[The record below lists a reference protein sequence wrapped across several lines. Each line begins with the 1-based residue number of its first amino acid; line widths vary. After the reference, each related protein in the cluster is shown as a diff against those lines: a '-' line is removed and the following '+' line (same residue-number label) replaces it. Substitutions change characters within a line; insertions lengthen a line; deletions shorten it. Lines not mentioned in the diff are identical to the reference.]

1 PYVTAYVGYPFG
13 FLWLVVAGLVMVA
26 INYAYTDVVMF
37 TGSKTPLQLVGYGK
51 VYFGKVGQTVG
62 SLIILIGQWG
72 AMLAY
77 IIGIGSFLG
86 ILFETSEYAALFSVI
101 TIIVVMFAT
110 WKNITY
116 MSAIENILL
125 LGMIAVIGL
134 IAVAAFPFIKPQN
147 LHAMLPLPTI
157 KNFFLPYGIVLGAMS
172 GYAVIPEVV
181 RTARRYMLTQRQL
194 YLSVVVGT
202 LVPFFVYVVFQY
214 VVVGVSGNQ
223 TSIEAISG
231 LVPYLDN
238 GIIKLGALLGVFA
251 MLSSF
256 FTLSYV
262 IKDTFEQDYH
272 VTNIR
277 AHLLSFAPPV
287 LLFLVGVRSFLL
299 ALELV
304 GVWLGTTS
312 VIFILLLYR
321 KATKTR
327 KLTHI

>member
-1 PYVTAYVGYPFG
+1 
-13 FLWLVVAGLVMVA
+13 
-26 INYAYTDVVMF
+26 
-37 TGSKTPLQLVGYGK
+37 
-51 VYFGKVGQTVG
+51 
-62 SLIILIGQWG
+62 
-72 AMLAY
+72 
-77 IIGIGSFLG
+77 
-86 ILFETSEYAALFSVI
+86 
-101 TIIVVMFAT
+101 
-110 WKNITY
+110 
-116 MSAIENILL
+116 
-125 LGMIAVIGL
+125 
-134 IAVAAFPFIKPQN
+134 
-147 LHAMLPLPTI
+147 
-157 KNFFLPYGIVLGAMS
+157 
-172 GYAVIPEVV
+172 
-181 RTARRYMLTQRQL
+181 MLTQRQL